1 MGGDWGMMALMRPRC
16 LGIIGEGFR
25 ISIMFEVSSKSS
37 FGVSFGIEN
46 NGKGE
51 EGRRGGS
58 CVTEVLKRRQG
69 FDTKVVWN
77 SSLLE

>member
-1 MGGDWGMMALMRPRC
+1 MGGDLGVMALMRPRS

-46 NGKGE
+46 NGKG
-51 EGRRGGS
+51 RRRA
-58 CVTEVLKRRQG
+58 KRW
-69 FDTKVVWN
+69 VMCN
-77 SSLLE
+77 

>member
-1 MGGDWGMMALMRPRC
+1 MMALMRPRC
-16 LGIIGEGFR
+16 LGIIGESFR